1 MNNTQKINYLLDSKK
16 TFKNFVEGNSNKL
29 ALITSHSIAE
39 NLGKSTHN
47 PSLIYGPSGCGK
59 THLINAIGEYCKEN
73 YPQKRVQY
81 INSRQF
87 KMLYTD
93 AVFQNSMND
102 FINSYQSIDVLIVDD
117 IQEWKHSPKTLDAFC
132 CIFNHMIRND
142 KQMVLASNCPPVKLQ
157 GIDKR
162 LIERFASGVIV
173 EMKKPDEQLC
183 IDILKFKCQN
193 EDLKIPADV
202 IEFVAKT
209 SNGSVCALE
218 GVANS
223 LMATSLALKQKID
236 IRMAEQIIQ
245 SIHS

>member
-1 MNNTQKINYLLDSKK
+1 MEQLRETVMAGKPKIENHGVTNRILENELTFIENRHLEEYFLMAHELVSELKK
-16 TFKNFVEGNSNKL
+16 NRSF
-29 ALITSHSIAE
+29 LIGPGWDWMLSSHVCRT
-39 NLGKSTHN
+39 LGLTNIN
-47 PSLIYGPSGCGK
+47 P
-59 THLINAIGEYCKEN
+59 
-73 YPQKRVQY
+73 
-81 INSRQF
+81 
-87 KMLYTD
+87 D
-93 AVFQNSMND
+93 D

-157 GIDKR
+157 GIDEH

-173 EMKKPDEQLC
+173 EMKKPDAQLC

-202 IEFVAKT
+202 IEFVVKT